1 MTANPLKHTHTHT
14 HTHTHLDSPLPTLFR
29 GFESLVLV
37 SLMSSVL
44 LLHTCLLPLNYS
56 FLLDV
61 FLLDGLVILCFWFH
75 HKPLLSE
82 FQLHKLPTCCSD
94 WIENE
99 SKSKMGKKRKTF
111 FPLNTLLELRR
122 RREEGRRGKRGRRGK
137 GEEGEKEGE
146 ERRRGRAGEL
156 GCE

>member
-1 MTANPLKHTHTHT
+1 MLLIPPQASPVRISASQTAA
-14 HTHTHLDSPLPTLFR
+14 
-29 GFESLVLV
+29 
-37 SLMSSVL
+37 
-44 LLHTCLLPLNYS
+44 
-56 FLLDV
+56 
-61 FLLDGLVILCFWFH
+61 
-75 HKPLLSE
+75 
-82 FQLHKLPTCCSD
+82 CCSD

-122 RREEGRRGKRGRRGK
+122 RRGEGRRGKRGRRGK